1 MPYIGNQPGTGVR
14 NRFIYTATASQTTFS
29 GADDNGKTLKYA
41 DSDFVDVFLNG
52 VCLVPVTDYTSTSKT
67 SIVLT
72 QAASLS
78 DTLEV
83 IAYDIATISDTVSK
97 ADGGTFEANVTFA
110 AGADIITGSA
120 GTDNVRIGSGALG
133 AIQSGGNENVA
144 VGKDALAAQTT
155 ADNNT
160 AVGTEALAANTT
172 ASSNTA
178 FGWNALKLNVTGN
191 NNVAVGASA
200 LDAITAGDKNVAIG
214 VSALGTQNTSSGA
227 DTHNVAVGHASGAR
241 ITSGTV
247 NTLLGSL
254 SGTDIVDGSNNVA
267 LGYNAGASITSG
279 DQNTFVGSLNGDA
292 ITSGE
297 YNTALGYK
305 ALSLD
310 TQGNRAVAVGYE
322 ALANQNFTSSSDNQ
336 NTAVGFHAGKEI
348 TTGTENV
355 AIGGEALDACTVGN
369 GNVAVGVQALSTDVN
384 GSRNTAV
391 GTTALKVA
399 EASGSTSSN
408 QYNVGLGY
416 GAGLNVSTGGYNTY
430 LGSFA
435 GDTSTNGGSNICI
448 GYSADTFGGG
458 TDNAIVLGVNIT
470 AGSNDFSFGKASN
483 VVTNDFDTDANWSRS
498 SDVRLKKNITDQ
510 KLGLDF
516 INDLRTVKYN
526 WKASH
531 ELDSTDSQLS
541 HLYKEDE
548 ADNEMNT
555 EATMHNFIAQEV
567 KAALDTA
574 GVSDFSGWSED
585 EHGVQQ
591 VSREMFVIPLVKAV
605 QELSAKVTALE
616 TENTT
621 QATQIADLI
630 TRVTA
635 LEAG

>member
-14 NRFIYTATASQTTFS
+14 SRFIYTATASQTTFT
-29 GADDNGKTLKYA
+29 GADNNGKTLKYA

-191 NNVAVGASA
+191 NNVAVGAAA
-200 LDAITAGDKNVAIG
+200 LDAITAGDKNIAIG
-214 VSALGTQNTSSGA
+214 VSALGAQNTSNGG
-227 DTHNVAVGHASGAR
+227 DTHNVAVGHASGSS

-279 DQNTFVGSLNGDA
+279 DQNTVVGSLSGDA

-297 YNTALGYK
+297 YNTAFGYK
-305 ALSLD
+305 SLSLD

-348 TTGTENV
+348 TTGTENT
-355 AIGGEALDACTVGN
+355 IMGGEAGDALTVGN
-369 GNVAVGVQALSTDVN
+369 GNVALGVQALSGNVN

-408 QYNVGLGY
+408 QYNVAIGY
-416 GAGLNVSTGGYNTY
+416 GAGLNVSTGGFHT
-430 LGSFA
+430 LIGSFA
-435 GDTSTNGGSNICI
+435 GDTLTSGGSNICI
-448 GYSADTFGGG
+448 GYGADTGGAG
-458 TDNAIVLGVNIT
+458 SDNAITIGVNIT
-470 AGSNDFSFGKASN
+470 SSSNDFSFGKASN
-483 VVTNDFDTDANWSRS
+483 VVKNDFDSDANWSRS

-526 WKASH
+526 WKPND
-531 ELDSTDSQLS
+531 ELDASDAQLA
-541 HLYKEDE
+541 HLRRED
-548 ADNEMNT
+548 DDGNIINDMNT

-585 EHGVQQ
+585 QYGVQQ

-616 TENTT
+616 TENT
-621 QATQIADLI
+621 AIKNRLD
-630 TRVTA
+630 A
-635 LEAG
+635 LEGE